1 MKKKKEANIIR
12 GGGVPMKSLNI
23 PATISPPKEEGN
35 IDH

>member
-12 GGGVPMKSLNI
+12 GGVPMKSLNI